1 MAHKDL
7 VNLLVSNANRLYVFL
22 LLIVGVDAVF
32 AALLLQLPCSYPC
45 YWRIATLLLVIG
57 SMVIGGA
64 RFQPKAALE
73 LITPFAATTSSS
85 EAEVNAVQW
94 LHQFIRKQ
102 LKALWRSLLC
112 LGLAVMAATF
122 EAAMTWL
129 W

>member
-1 MAHKDL
+1 MSLLMA
-7 VNLLVSNANRLYVFL
+7 
-22 LLIVGVDAVF
+22 
-32 AALLLQLPCSYPC
+32 
-45 YWRIATLLLVIG
+45 

-73 LITPFAATTSSS
+73 MMTPFAATTSSS

-112 LGLAVMAATF
+112 LGAAVVLATF
-122 EAAMTWL
+122 EVASIWL